1 MDKPTKDVLLPVL
14 VSLPIS
20 NRLNLPP
27 REELLSK
34 IESGE
39 LDHLDFEAQ
48 VFGQAAQ
55 NRNPYRFRDE
65 DMNEFARSF
74 EGQPYLRDHDTY
86 SIDSRDGT
94 IISSSYKDSWVYQD
108 IRLTTRR
115 GMIDYVEGKIDR
127 FSIGWFYDDA
137 TCSICGNSFF
147 SRDCSHW
154 PGLKYRV
161 DNEEVTCLLIFV
173 NPKGKETSAVNVPA
187 VQGTGIVGAL
197 AECKLS
203 MFEGQLFEV
212 VPDAKGASAPM
223 LSDNQQ
229 QEAQELRERINSI
242 LRKD

>member
-1 MDKPTKDVLLPVL
+1 MDKPTKDVLLPIL

-27 REELLSK
+27 REELLPK

-39 LDHLDFEAQ
+39 IDHLDFRAQ
-48 VFGQAAQ
+48 VFGQEAQ
-55 NRNPYRFRDE
+55 NLNPYRFRDE
-65 DMNEFARSF
+65 DMANFARTF
-74 EGQPYLRDHDTY
+74 EGQPYLRDHNTY
-86 SIDSRDGT
+86 SIDARDGT
-94 IISSSYKDSWVYQD
+94 IISSSYKDNWLHQD

-115 GMIDYVEGKIDR
+115 GMTDYIEGKIDR

-147 SRDCSHW
+147 SRDCAHW

-173 NPKGKETSAVNVPA
+173 NPRGKETSAVNVPA

-212 VPDAKGASAPM
+212 VPVAKGSSAPV

-242 LRKD
+242 LRKE